1 MIINQI
7 LFGIALLYISIIDI
21 KTKKISNR
29 SLIVAFI
36 TGIMV
41 ASALSISIFDR
52 ITGSMI
58 LGMGLWMIDLVRPGA
73 FGGGDIKLLAI
84 AGFLLG
90 IRGGF
95 LALCAAFLS
104 GGIYSALLLLIGK
117 MKRKDTIAFGPFI
130 CLGIVLGFV
139 YSL

>member
-7 LFGIALLYISIIDI
+7 LFGITLLYISIVDI
-21 KTKKISNR
+21 KTKKITNR
-29 SLIVAFI
+29 SLMVIFI

-41 ASALSISIFDR
+41 AATLPISILDR
-52 ITGSMI
+52 IAGSII

-73 FGGGDIKLLAI
+73 LGGGDIKLLAI
-84 AGFLLG
+84 AGGLLG
-90 IRGGF
+90 WRGGF

>member
-1 MIINQI
+1 MIINLI

-58 LGMGLWMIDLVRPGA
+58 LGMGLWMINLVRPGA

-104 GGIYSALLLLIGK
+104 GGIYSALLLMIGK

>member
-58 LGMGLWMIDLVRPGA
+58 LGMGLWMINLVRPGA
-73 FGGGDIKLLAI
+73 FGGGDIKLLAV

-90 IRGGF
+90 ICGGF